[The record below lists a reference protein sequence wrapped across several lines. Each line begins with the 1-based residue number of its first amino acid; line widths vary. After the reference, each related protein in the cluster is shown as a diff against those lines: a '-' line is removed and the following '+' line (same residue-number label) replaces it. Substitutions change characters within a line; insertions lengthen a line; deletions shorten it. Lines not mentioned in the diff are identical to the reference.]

1 VNGGQTTASIYF
13 AKQAKKDA
21 VDLGPVRVAAKIIE
35 IGEEVDT
42 EGHEEFIGNIAR
54 YANTQNQVKESDFL
68 AHSAFQVNFER
79 IVRTIN
85 CPDSVGQW
93 FYERASGSY
102 NTYLIRE
109 GKTPAK
115 RKKITTIVIPRKR
128 VVKKTDL
135 AQSIATWRG
144 SPHIAA
150 LGGEK
155 CLGRYKDN
163 LKADSDNIDVG
174 YVKKRLSEYIVYYNT
189 FYLLRGDI
197 CKQSPGVVRIYLLAL
212 LAKNYEDS
220 IDFDYIWNKQDLSEE
235 LKAQLKIWG
244 SELYTWM
251 IKNSQG
257 RQLSEYGKNETT
269 WDRIKSLRLSP
280 MIRSVPEL
288 NH

>member
-1 VNGGQTTASIYF
+1 
-13 AKQAKKDA
+13 
-21 VDLGPVRVAAKIIE
+21 
-35 IGEEVDT
+35 
-42 EGHEEFIGNIAR
+42 
-54 YANTQNQVKESDFL
+54 
-68 AHSAFQVNFER
+68 
-79 IVRTIN
+79 
-85 CPDSVGQW
+85 
-93 FYERASGSY
+93 
-102 NTYLIRE
+102 
-109 GKTPAK
+109 
-115 RKKITTIVIPRKR
+115 
-128 VVKKTDL
+128 VKKTDL

-189 FYLLRGDI
+189 YYLLRGDI